1 MRVLLVEDEEKI
13 SAAVAYTLKQK
24 HYEVD
29 CAGDGNE
36 GFILAQKDI
45 YDVIVLDIMLPG
57 KNGLEILKELRH
69 RKKTT
74 PILLLTALD
83 SINDRVSGLD
93 LGADDYL
100 VKPFSMAELIARIR
114 ALSRRIPSAYISK
127 ALYLDNMRLDADNLT
142 LTIDEEVIKLTYRE
156 AQFMEM
162 LMRKPGMVFS
172 REQIIDRIW
181 GYDNVVNDNNV
192 EIYVHYLRKKIS
204 KASYVI
210 ATVRGIGY
218 TLEAR

>member
-1 MRVLLVEDEEKI
+1 MRVLLIEDEEKI
-13 SAAVAYTLKQK
+13 SAAVAHALKQK

-29 CAGDGNE
+29 CAADGNE
-36 GFILAQKDI
+36 GFMLAQKDI

-57 KNGLEILKELRH
+57 KSGWEIVKELRSC
-69 RKKTT
+69 KNAT
-74 PILLLTALD
+74 PVLLLTALA

-100 VKPFSMAELIARIR
+100 VKPFAMAELMARIR
-114 ALSRRIPSAYISK
+114 ALSRRIPAVYISK
-127 ALYLDNMRLDADNLT
+127 ALHLGNMSLDVDNLT
-142 LTIDEEVIKLTYRE
+142 LSIDGQEMKLTYRE

-162 LMRKPGMVFS
+162 LMRKPGMVFT

-181 GYDNVVNDNNV
+181 GYDNLVHDNNI

-204 KASYVI
+204 KASHLI
-210 ATVRGIGY
+210 ATIRGIGY
-218 TLEAR
+218 TLEER